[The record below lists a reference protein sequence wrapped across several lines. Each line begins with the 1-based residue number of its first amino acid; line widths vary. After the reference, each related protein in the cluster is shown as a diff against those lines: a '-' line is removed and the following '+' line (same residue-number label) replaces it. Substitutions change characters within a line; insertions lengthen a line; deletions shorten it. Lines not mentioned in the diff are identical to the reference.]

1 MPLTAFAWKYW
12 CPGNPDERTVKE
24 AEDALAQLAMRLKLF
39 EIACRKKHTF
49 KNYRLKP
56 VDSFATESR
65 GAAEAA

>member
-1 MPLTAFAWKYW
+1 MKTELRGPHLEYSYRLVDVRELD
-12 CPGNPDERTVKE
+12 GER
-24 AEDALAQLAMRLKLF
+24 LL
-39 EIACRKKHTF
+39 